1 MSFKKGDTDD
11 AVKFFDQA
19 IQLEQ
24 DNNKKADYAYAA
36 AAVLASV
43 KRLSQARTYA
53 QKAIS
58 YRDNYGA
65 PYILIA
71 NLYATSPNWSDEPAL
86 NKCTY
91 FVILDKL
98 ARAKA
103 VDPSCAD
110 DADRLIATY
119 RRHVPAAN
127 ELFMLGYKQG
137 DRITVGGW
145 IGESTTIR

>member
-1 MSFKKGDTDD
+1 
-11 AVKFFDQA
+11 
-19 IQLEQ
+19 
-24 DNNKKADYAYAA
+24 
-36 AAVLASV
+36 
-43 KRLSQARTYA
+43 
-53 QKAIS
+53 
-58 YRDNYGA
+58 
-65 PYILIA
+65 LIA